1 MVSPHFVP
9 AHGVS
14 LQHMLIRFILLF
26 FTQVL
31 VKRLQTAID
40 RGTDQLIVTGT
51 TGEGKSAGGS
61 LGGAGGGAGGGADA
75 AATRWLR
82 CARCKEVYYCNR
94 KCQTQHWKSG
104 GHKAACHSIKGGE
117 EGEEGK
123 EGKEEEGDEASLGM
137 FAVPTSEKM
146 ACASR
151 KLEAQRMLLQTV
163 EDYVAAKSGTYVY
176 KTPEYAT
183 HDSGDSDDSFG
194 GYGGGGEGGFA
205 ADFGEDLMNRPSF
218 EDGDSDD
225 SDPMGCDDDDY

>member
-1 MVSPHFVP
+1 M
-9 AHGVS
+9 
-14 LQHMLIRFILLF
+14 
-26 FTQVL
+26 
-31 VKRLQTAID
+31 KRLQTAID
-40 RGTDQLIVTGT
+40 RGTDKLTVTAT
-51 TGEGKSAGGS
+51 AGEGQSAGGS
-61 LGGAGGGAGGGADA
+61 LGAADA

>member
-1 MVSPHFVP
+1 MGLGVGQTRRRRGGCGARGVRRCTTAIVS
-9 AHGVS
+9 
-14 LQHMLIRFILLF
+14 
-26 FTQVL
+26 
-31 VKRLQTAID
+31 VKRSTGRAEGTRQRAI
-40 RGTDQLIVTGT
+40 Q
-51 TGEGKSAGGS
+51 S
-61 LGGAGGGAGGGADA
+61 
-75 AATRWLR
+75 
-82 CARCKEVYYCNR
+82 
-94 KCQTQHWKSG
+94 
-104 GHKAACHSIKGGE
+104 KAACHPIKDGE
-117 EGEEGK
+117 HGK

-137 FAVPTSEKM
+137 FAVPISEKM

-225 SDPMGCDDDDY
+225 SDPMGCDNDDY